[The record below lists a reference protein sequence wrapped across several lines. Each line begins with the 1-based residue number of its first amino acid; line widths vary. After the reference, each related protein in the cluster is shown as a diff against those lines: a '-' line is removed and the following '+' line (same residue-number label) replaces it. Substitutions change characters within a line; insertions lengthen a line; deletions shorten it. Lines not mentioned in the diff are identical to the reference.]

1 MPPRVSVELVGRAR
15 LERDMDGVE
24 RGYAR
29 AEELYEAVGTYSA
42 NAAYYAKQFAKRD
55 TGKWANSIT
64 PVSSRPVPGV
74 QTTFTIRLTSSVAHA
89 PFAHDDTRRHTPPWS
104 GPAGAHLRQW
114 CLRKGANLY
123 LVVRSIQRRGT
134 KGDLA
139 MYRGIEKVQASIQRV
154 LVVTALN
161 VIPQRNGL

>member
-1 MPPRVSVELVGRAR
+1 MPPRVSIELVGRAK

-29 AEELYEAVGTYSA
+29 AEELYEAVSSYSA
-42 NAAYYAKQFAKRD
+42 NAAYYAKKFAKRE

-74 QTTFTIRLTSSVAHA
+74 QTTFSIRLTSSVAHA
-89 PFAHDDTRRHTPPWS
+89 PFAHDDTKKHTPPYS
-104 GPAGAHLRQW
+104 GAAGLHLLLW
-114 CLRKGANLY
+114 CIHKGANLY
-123 LVVRSIQRRGT
+123 LVIKSIKKRGT

-139 MYRGIEKVQASIQRV
+139 MYKGIEKVQESIQRI
-154 LVVTALN
+154 LVITALN
-161 VIPQRNGL
+161 VIPQRNDL